1 MFALIAKPNVVT
13 LRNFL
18 AWILQVEDTGRYTCL
33 ASSPA
38 GDDDKEYLVRVHG
51 KFGRMFALI
60 PKQEPYFMER
70 GATPQ
75 HSIRHVGASGNT
87 CLPNLILTFD

>member
-1 MFALIAKPNVVT
+1 MFALIAKPNVAT

-51 KFGRMFALI
+51 KFGRMLC
-60 PKQEPYFMER
+60 PD
-70 GATPQ
+70 T
-75 HSIRHVGASGNT
+75 
-87 CLPNLILTFD
+87 